1 MWYQEVDADQKQI
14 VDKIVIEDCRFMGLN
29 SGGSGLFGLSTKKDA
44 PIHAFE
50 FRNSTFHAND
60 MTKALITGV
69 SSMKGNLDIVVENCT
84 FVAMKAGMT
93 FFDLNAKNITDGSV
107 TIKNNLFSGEVD
119 ADNGTWFSFH
129 KNITT
134 RTFENNYITNGFALK
149 NWGVEEDEKPIETVL
164 PMNEL
169 FEDVSNRN
177 FTIKD
182 KSSEVYIQGIGDPY
196 WRK

>member
-1 MWYQEVDADQKQI
+1 
-14 VDKIVIEDCRFMGLN
+14 
-29 SGGSGLFGLSTKKDA
+29 
-44 PIHAFE
+44 
-50 FRNSTFHAND
+50 
-60 MTKALITGV
+60 
-69 SSMKGNLDIVVENCT
+69 
-84 FVAMKAGMT
+84 MT

-149 NWGVEEDEKPIETVL
+149 NWGVEEDEKPVETAL

-182 KSSEVYIQGIGDPY
+182 KSSEVYTQGIGD
-196 WRK
+196 